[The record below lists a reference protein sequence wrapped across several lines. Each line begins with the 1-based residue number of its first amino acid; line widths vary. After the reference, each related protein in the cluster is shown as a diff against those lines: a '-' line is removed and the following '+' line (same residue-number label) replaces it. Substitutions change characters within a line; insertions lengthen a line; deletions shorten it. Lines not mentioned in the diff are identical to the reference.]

1 MLILQNDFLRIVCWP
16 TKALVIQWYSQNYFQ
31 KLGRLVVKIYPRPFE
46 MMVLLQKDR
55 RVCVDPKGLSCS
67 DLM

>member
-31 KLGRLVVKIYPRPFE
+31 KLGRLVVKIYLRPFE
-46 MMVLLQKDR
+46 MMVYYRKAVGFVLM
-55 RVCVDPKGLSCS
+55 PEGLSV
-67 DLM
+67 